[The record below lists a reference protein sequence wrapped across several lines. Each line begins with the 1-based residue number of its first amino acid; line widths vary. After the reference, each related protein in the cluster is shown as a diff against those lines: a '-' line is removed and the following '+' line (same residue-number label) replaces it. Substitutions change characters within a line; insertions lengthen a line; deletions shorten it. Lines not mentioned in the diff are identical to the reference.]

1 VTTVRARLL
10 VTLASLT
17 ALAATG
23 CYDPNKVSAPDEV
36 LLLTASPDAIP
47 ANGFSTSRITAR
59 VTTSTTRNL
68 TIAFTSSGGTL
79 SPTTT
84 HAPDGAGEASV
95 FLTSESVPKTVTVT
109 ADVKEGADVLV
120 SRSVTVTFGPATADS
135 VLRLITSSNQI
146 EADGV
151 SSVFL
156 QAELNPA
163 GASRTV
169 SFKTTDGSFAREG
182 ATPKRE
188 EPNVTAG
195 ADGIARVQLFA
206 PVTPGSALVTA
217 TTIGAN
223 GAAGFSATQTITFSP
238 AVPDFMSVSADPLA
252 VSRAV
257 ETNKITVTAKLSR
270 PIGKVSTNT
279 LVDFSIVNDASG
291 QPFGRF
297 QNITRSDDSE
307 TATAEFVPGTTG
319 TLGLATIT
327 ARVRNTNVTAQI
339 KVDITP

>member
-1 VTTVRARLL
+1 MRARLL
-10 VTLASLT
+10 VSLALLA
-17 ALAATG
+17 ALAAAG

-59 VTTSTTRNL
+59 VTTSTTRHL

-79 SPTTT
+79 SPTTA

-109 ADVKEGADVLV
+109 ADVKEGTDVLV
-120 SRSVTVTFGPATADS
+120 SRSVTVTFQPATADS
-135 VLRLITSSNQI
+135 LLRLITSSNQI

-151 SSVFL
+151 SSAFL

-163 GASRTV
+163 GGSRSV

-223 GAAGFSATQTITFSP
+223 GAPGFSATQTITFS
-238 AVPDFMSVSADPLA
+238 AAMPDFMSLSATPLS
-252 VSRAV
+252 VRAL
-257 ETNKITVTAKLSR
+257 ETTKITLTAKLSR

-279 LVDFSIVNDASG
+279 LVDFTIVNDASG
-291 QPFGRF
+291 ASFGRF

-307 TATAEFVPGTTG
+307 TATAEFVPGATG

-327 ARVRNTNVTAQI
+327 ARVRDTNVTAQI